1 MAKRTGSGTSP
12 HQAKVKKKCDS
23 FKMEWLSEYVQT
35 EEKTVKLGEIF
46 SFSSEKGLLCK
57 TCCEAKIASEFSEGK
72 MWTEWKLDYLKRHI
86 QHKSH
91 LKAVGIVRR
100 CKMGMGIGTLLR
112 ESTKDREKRNEL
124 SLVKKSN
131 PEQVKVLIDNIL
143 LAINMNAS
151 MLSVQQIH
159 DHMAKYVSI
168 PESWRSKNY
177 AFEFVNS
184 INQIVQ
190 NETMCK
196 VKNAPWHTLIVD
208 ESTDITVHKML
219 VLYIKYREENNVNHK
234 TVFGGI
240 VQLTAC
246 TARDIV
252 QAITQFYTKHKLD
265 MQRMVMLTSDG
276 ASVMLGKHNGVAA
289 LLKQKIPHL
298 TEQHCV
304 AHREDLGIDDAW
316 KDVPLMRDVE
326 TFLRTVYSTF
336 SRSTVK
342 RGKLEELAKILD
354 EDSLSFRPLNEVR
367 WLSRDQA
374 VNAVLRNYTVLEE
387 YCKRESSDNRDPVA
401 NYCYKKLTNSKF
413 KFTLTALGDVL
424 GELAHLCLSFQ
435 KRNLTVMEGHCFA
448 RAKIEKLRSQYL
460 TGEKVIKWSD
470 RVKEAMRALS
480 ADGRDTGEII
490 CFIRNLCDHL
500 DARFPEDE
508 LKEWSALDI
517 EALSS
522 DISFEYGAADIA
534 TLAKKYEAIL
544 HQPHSVEAINGEYA
558 EFKYIMRQKLKQGS
572 ISTFSDMVAA
582 TLKCEELKNV
592 SQLVDICAT
601 FQASSA
607 DCERGF
613 SLMNRIKTASRNRLE
628 MDHLDQLMRIKSKL
642 QADEAINLDNVYNHW
657 RREKDRR
664 EN

>member
-1 MAKRTGSGTSP
+1 MAKRTGSDTP
-12 HQAKVKKKCDS
+12 THQAKVKKKCGS
-23 FKMEWLSEYVQT
+23 FKVEWLSENVKI
-35 EEKTVKLGEIF
+35 EEEVVKLGEIF
-46 SFSSEKGLLCK
+46 NFSSEKGLLCK
-57 TCCEAKIASEFSEGK
+57 TCSEAKVASEFSEGK

-91 LKAVGIVRR
+91 LKAVGIVQRL
-100 CKMGMGIGTLLR
+100 KMGQGIGTLLL
-112 ESTKDREKRNEL
+112 ESAKDREKRNVL
-124 SLVKKSN
+124 SLKIKSH

-143 LAINMNAS
+143 LAIKMNAS

-168 PESWRSKNY
+168 PENWRSKNY

-184 INQIVQ
+184 INEIVQ
-190 NETMCK
+190 NETMCS
-196 VKNAPWHTLIVD
+196 VKNSPWHTLIVD
-208 ESTDITVHKML
+208 ESTDISVHKML
-219 VLYIKYREENNVNHK
+219 VLYIKYREVNYVNYK

-240 VQLTAC
+240 TQLTAC
-246 TARDIV
+246 TAQDIV
-252 QAITQFYTKHKLD
+252 QAITQFYFNHGLD

-289 LLKQKIPHL
+289 LLKRQIPHL

-326 TFLRTVYSTF
+326 TLLRTVYSTF

-342 RGKLEELAKILD
+342 RSKMEDLANLLD
-354 EDSLSFRPLNEVR
+354 EDTLSFRPLNEVR
-367 WLSRDQA
+367 WLSRHQA
-374 VNAVLRNYTVLEE
+374 VNAVLRNYTVLQEF
-387 YCKRESSDNRDPVA
+387 YKRELTENRDPVA
-401 NYCYKKLTNSKF
+401 KYCYKKLSDSKF
-413 KFTLTALGDVL
+413 NVTVTALGDVL
-424 GELAHLCLSFQ
+424 GELAQLCLTLQ
-435 KRNLTVMEGHCFA
+435 RRNLTVMMEGHCFA

-460 TGEKVIKWSD
+460 REKDVQWSD
-470 RVKEAMRALS
+470 RVKEAMATSTAYDRN
-480 ADGRDTGEII
+480 TGEII
-490 CFIRNLCDHL
+490 LFISKLCDHM
-500 DARFPEDE
+500 DARFPEGE
-508 LKEWSALDI
+508 LKEWSAFDI

-522 DISFEYGAADIA
+522 DISFDYGSADIA

-544 HQPHSVEAINGEYA
+544 PHPQSMEAINSQYA
-558 EFKYIMRQKLKQGS
+558 EFKYIMKQKLKQGT

-582 TLKCEELKNV
+582 ALRCEELKEI

-628 MDHLDQLMRIKSKL
+628 VAHLDQLMRIKSKQ
-642 QADEAINLDNVYNHW
+642 QADEDINLDKVYNHW
-657 RREKDRR
+657 RSEKDRR
-664 EN
+664 EK

>member
-91 LKAVGIVRR
+91 LKAVEIVRR

-401 NYCYKKLTNSKF
+401 NYCYKKLTDSKF

-582 TLKCEELKNV
+582 TLKCEELKHV

>member
-1 MAKRTGSGTSP
+1 
-12 HQAKVKKKCDS
+12 
-23 FKMEWLSEYVQT
+23 
-35 EEKTVKLGEIF
+35 
-46 SFSSEKGLLCK
+46 
-57 TCCEAKIASEFSEGK
+57 
-72 MWTEWKLDYLKRHI
+72 WTEWKLDYLKRHI

-91 LKAVGIVRR
+91 LKAVEIVRR
-100 CKMGMGIGTLLR
+100 CKMGMGIGTLLG
-112 ESTKDREKRNEL
+112 ESAKDRENRNEL
-124 SLVKKSN
+124 SLVKKSD

-177 AFEFVNS
+177 AFKFVNS

-240 VQLTAC
+240 IQLTAC
-246 TARDIV
+246 TAQDIV
-252 QAITQFYTKHKLD
+252 QAITQFYTKHELD

-289 LLKQKIPHL
+289 LLKRQIPHL

-316 KDVPLMRDVE
+316 KDIPLMRDVE
-326 TFLRTVYSTF
+326 TLLRTVYSTF

-342 RGKLEELAKILD
+342 RGKLEDLAKILD
-354 EDSLSFRPLNEVR
+354 EDTLSFRPLNEER
-367 WLSRDQA
+367 WLSRYQA

-401 NYCYKKLTNSKF
+401 NYCYKKLTDSKF
-413 KFTLTALGDVL
+413 KVTLTALGDVL
-424 GELAHLCLSFQ
+424 GELSHLCLSFQ
-435 KRNLTVMEGHCFA
+435 RRNLTVMEGHCFA
-448 RAKIEKLRSQYL
+448 RAKLEKMRSQYL
-460 TGEKVIKWSD
+460 TEEKDVKWSD
-470 RVKEAMRALS
+470 RVKEAMRASS
-480 ADGRDTGEII
+480 ADNKNTGEITR
-490 CFIRNLCDHL
+490 FIRKLCDHL

-508 LKEWSALDI
+508 LKEWSAFDI

-544 HQPHSVEAINGEYA
+544 HHPHSVEVINSEYT
-558 EFKYIMRQKLKQGS
+558 EFKYIMRQKLKHGS
-572 ISTFSDMVAA
+572 ISTFSDLVAA
-582 TLKCEELKNV
+582 TLKCEELKHI

-628 MDHLDQLMRIKSKL
+628 VGHLDQLMRIKSKL
-642 QADEAINLDNVYNHW
+642 QADEAINLDNAYNHW
-657 RREKDRR
+657 RLEKDRR
-664 EN
+664 KN

>member
-1 MAKRTGSGTSP
+1 MAKRTISGTSS
-12 HQAKVKKKCDS
+12 HRAKVKKTCDS
-23 FKMEWLSEYVQT
+23 FKIEWLSEYVQI
-35 EEKTVKLGEIF
+35 EGKAVKLGDIF

-72 MWTEWKLDYLKRHI
+72 VWTTWKLDYLKRHI

-91 LKAVGIVRR
+91 LKAVEIVKR
-100 CKMGMGIGTLLR
+100 CKLGMGIGMLLG
-112 ESTKDREKRNEL
+112 ESTKNREQRIEL
-124 SLVKKSN
+124 SLINKSN
-131 PEQVKVLIDNIL
+131 PEQVKILIDNIL

-159 DHMAKYVSI
+159 DHMAKYVSL

-184 INQIVQ
+184 INQTVQ

-196 VKNAPWHTLIVD
+196 IKNAPWHTLIVD

-219 VLYIKYREENNVNHK
+219 VLYIKYREENSVNHA
-234 TVFGGI
+234 TVFAGLI
-240 VQLTAC
+240 QLRSC
-246 TARDIV
+246 TAQDIV
-252 QAITQFYTKHKLD
+252 QAIRQFYTKHGLD

-276 ASVMLGKHNGVAA
+276 ASVMLGKRNGVAA
-289 LLKQKIPHL
+289 LLKQQIPHL

-304 AHREDLGIDDAW
+304 AHREDLSIDDAW
-316 KDVPLMRDVE
+316 KDLPLMRDVE

-342 RGKLEELAKILD
+342 RGKFDELAKILD
-354 EDSLSFRPLNEVR
+354 EDTLSFRPLNEVR

-374 VNAVLRNYTVLEE
+374 VKAVLRNYTVLEE
-387 YCKRESSDNRDPVA
+387 YFERESSENGDPVA
-401 NYCYKKLTNSKF
+401 NYCYKKLTDPKF

-435 KRNLTVMEGHCFA
+435 KRNLTVLEGHCFA

-460 TGEKVIKWSD
+460 TEGKDVRWSD
-470 RVKEAMRALS
+470 RVKEAMNALS
-480 ADGRDTGEII
+480 ADGRNTGEILRFI
-490 CFIRNLCDHL
+490 CKLCGHL

-544 HQPHSVEAINGEYA
+544 HQPHSVEVINSEYA
-558 EFKYIMRQKLKQGS
+558 EFKFIMRQKLKQGS

-582 TLKCEELKNV
+582 TLKCEELKHI

-628 MDHLDQLMRIKSKL
+628 VDHLDQLMRIKSKL
-642 QADEAINLDNVYNHW
+642 QADEAIDLDKVYNHW